1 MFPQESILNGQTLNL
16 RVLLNLMKTEPW
28 LPRKP
33 AHVLLRYMLP
43 KLEVAPPEIAEQLCR
58 AIRLTCDKVWVY
70 RTDFV
75 FPLGYYLI
83 DFSNGSSS
91 TFIKIISKQHVDQQV
106 EADIIAKYLSDE
118 GVNANCLLPEYPKY
132 FDENHLVLGYPY
144 IRGRYAEQKKEDLA
158 QVGATLA
165 RMHKAF
171 AKMPNNEAIKNASLD
186 RLSLLQ
192 SRQKHI
198 VEGRCAINKKLG
210 RLSKLLLEAGQ
221 KNFCLPEE
229 PCQVLHGDFHHGNL
243 FFPVDSPSPV
253 ILDLEDSLISW
264 GPIRWD
270 IALALERFA
279 ISGAINDQQALLLSQ
294 ALLDA
299 YLEYGGENPFK
310 RSGDLAKALL
320 WLSLRNL
327 VLLEEAEA
335 MGKPL
340 PESEK
345 TKFYQLIDQVAKK
358 NTLLKKIEA
367 YYIQK

>member
-1 MFPQESILNGQTLNL
+1 
-16 RVLLNLMKTEPW
+16 MKEKSW

-70 RTDFV
+70 KTDFV
-75 FPLGYYLI
+75 FPLGYFRI

-91 TFIKIISKQHVDQQV
+91 IFIKIISKQYVDQQV
-106 EADIIAKYLSDE
+106 EADVVAKYLHRE
-118 GVNANCLLPEYPKY
+118 GVTANGLLSEYPKRL
-132 FDENHLVLGYPY
+132 DEDHYVLAYPY
-144 IRGRYAEQKKEDLA
+144 IRGRYAEHTEEDLT
-158 QVGATLA
+158 QVGTALA
-165 RMHKAF
+165 KMHKAF
-171 AKMPNNEAIKNASLD
+171 TKLPNSEAIKNTSLD

-192 SRQKHI
+192 SRQKLI
-198 VEGRCAINKKLG
+198 IEGRCAINKKSGWLG
-210 RLSKLLLEAGQ
+210 KLLLEAGQ
-221 KNFCLPEE
+221 ENFCLPEE
-229 PCQVLHGDFHHGNL
+229 SCQVLHGDFHHGNL
-243 FFPVDSPSPV
+243 FFPTDSPLPV

-279 ISGAINDQQALLLSQ
+279 ISEAINDQQALLLSQ

-310 RSGDLAKALL
+310 RSGDLAKTLF

-327 VLLEEAEA
+327 VLLAEAEA
-335 MGKPL
+335 IGKPL

-345 TKFYQLIDQVAKK
+345 AKFYQLIDQVAKK
-358 NTLLKKIEA
+358 NTLLKKIEE
-367 YYIQK
+367 YCIQK